1 MNELYE
7 LYKENLFLLD
17 KLIDLEI
24 GGLTKEELEK
34 YEDDMIELKELKD
47 DKEYY
52 QTQIDNFDK
61 FKLSS
66 KEIDSIM
73 EIMKSN
79 NRDYKLVLDIR
90 GYEPSF

>member
-66 KEIDSIM
+66 KDIDSIM

-79 NRDYKLVLDIR
+79 NRNYKLVLDIR

>member
-1 MNELYE
+1 MNELFE

-17 KLIDLEI
+17 KLIELEI

-66 KEIDSIM
+66 KDIDSIM

-79 NRDYKLVLDIR
+79 NRNYKLVLDIR

>member
-1 MNELYE
+1 MNELFE

-17 KLIDLEI
+17 KLIELEI

-66 KEIDSIM
+66 KGIESIM

-79 NRDYKLVLDIR
+79 NRNYKLVLDIR